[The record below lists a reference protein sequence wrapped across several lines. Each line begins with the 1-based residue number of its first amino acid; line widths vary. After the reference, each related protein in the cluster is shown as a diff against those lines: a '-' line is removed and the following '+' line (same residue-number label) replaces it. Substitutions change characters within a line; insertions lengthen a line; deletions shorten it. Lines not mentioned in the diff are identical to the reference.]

1 MPDTVV
7 ALGRNDYLKTKN
19 INLVSVFVKLENFQG
34 RVNRLYLTVML
45 SDDSDWQVAFIM
57 GF

>member
-7 ALGRNDYLKTKN
+7 ALGRNDYLKKKT
-19 INLVSVFVKLENFQG
+19 INLVSVFVRLENFQV
-34 RVNRLYLTVML
+34 RVNRPYLTVML

>member
-7 ALGRNDYLKTKN
+7 ALGRNDYLKKKT
-19 INLVSVFVKLENFQG
+19 INLVSVFVRLENFQG
-34 RVNRLYLTVML
+34 RVNRPYLTVML